1 MSIHRSPQPSG
12 AGRPGHRLAVPYAD
26 GLLTWTALAVTLVA
40 LAFYLRTMLPADGFW
55 DTAEAQTVPHTLS
68 IFHPTGFPTYAML
81 GWLWSQIPL
90 GGIAWRMNLLSAVCL
105 ALSSGLVV
113 LIAGHLIDER
123 HPGVRAAA
131 AAVAGGVFA
140 FAAESWA
147 LAVAADVHALN
158 TLFVALVIWLLF
170 CWRAAEW
177 SEARHPGRWLL
188 AASGVFGIA
197 MGNHP
202 LVGLLAFGIA
212 AWLFLVDPGIWR
224 RWRLIAGC
232 AGFLVLGLATYLY
245 IPVRA
250 LTPPEPPLFYARPT
264 TLARMKYLV
273 FAEQFHG
280 LFDFGNLM
288 TTLGPKWAYAAPI
301 LVRQY
306 IGPGWLLVAIGA
318 ATVAARQFGAFVF
331 LGLVVLADVLYS
343 MGFNDGDIARY
354 YLPTLADHRAAHRG
368 GGGHDRRLLGQSR
381 GGGVWRR
388 IADFAGRRRIALGRG
403 RRGAVDQPAPAPG
416 RAWRMNYKPADQSAN
431 HDADRSVASVYQAL
445 PPNAVIISWWSY
457 STALWY
463 HRWVLGE
470 RPDVTIIDERNII
483 DDGYVEIDGAI
494 RAFRG
499 VTARSTSCLPTGRCS
514 ASWTGLHRGHQP
526 TACTRTST
534 ASRRPTSDRWRP
546 ARAAAPDLLLPRL
559 QRGGERRAHGP
570 AGDRED
576 RPAA

>member
-1 MSIHRSPQPSG
+1 MSIHRSPGGSG
-12 AGRPGHRLAVPYAD
+12 PGISTTVVEPPPARRPGPSVPYAD
-26 GLLTWTALAVTLVA
+26 GLLTWTALAVALVA
-40 LAFYLRTMLPADGFW
+40 FAIYLRTMLPADGFW

-90 GGIAWRMNLLSAVCL
+90 GGVAWRMNLLSGVCL

-123 HPGVRAAA
+123 HAGIRAAA
-131 AAVAGGVFA
+131 AAVAGGMFA

-158 TLFVALVIWLLF
+158 TFFTALIVWLLL

-177 SEARHPGRWLL
+177 SEAPRPGRWLL
-188 AASGVFGIA
+188 AAALIFGIA
-197 MGNHP
+197 LGNHP
-202 LVGLLAFGIA
+202 LVGLLSFGIA
-212 AWLFLVDPGIWR
+212 AWLFIVDPRIWR

-354 YLPTLADHRAAHRG
+354 YLPTLVATAPLIGVAVAMIAAYSARAAAEA
-368 GGGHDRRLLGQSR
+368 S
-381 GGGVWRR
+381 RR
-388 IADFAGRRRIALGRG
+388 IADFAGRRRIAL
-403 RRGAVDQPAPAPG
+403 AVGGGVLSISLLLPLATLAV
-416 RAWRMNYKPADQSAN
+416 NYQPADQSAN
-431 HDADRSVASVYQAL
+431 HDADRWVASVYQAL

-483 DDGYVEIDGAI
+483 DDGYGTIDGAI

-499 VTARSTSCLPTGRCS
+499 VRPLYVLPPDWEVQRV
-514 ASWTGLHRGHQP
+514 LDLYP
-526 TACTRTST
+526 TEAIKTYSLY
-534 ASRRPTSDRWRP
+534 
-546 ARAAAPDLLLPRL
+546 PDIYRIKETD
-559 QRGGERRAHGP
+559 Q
-570 AGDRED
+570 
-576 RPAA
+576 

>member
-1 MSIHRSPQPSG
+1 MSIHRVPEPSAAERSSVPPDQG
-12 AGRPGHRLAVPYAD
+12 GTRVRGLAIPYAD
-26 GLLTWTALAVTLVA
+26 GLLTWTALAVGLVA
-40 LAFYLRTMLPADGFW
+40 FAIYLRTMLPADGFW

-90 GGIAWRMNLLSAVCL
+90 GGVAWRMNLLSGVCL
-105 ALSSGLVV
+105 ALASGLVV

-123 HPGVRAAA
+123 HPGVRAAS

-140 FAAESWA
+140 FASESWA

-158 TLFVALVIWLLF
+158 TFFTALIVWLLL

-177 SEARHPGRWLL
+177 GEERRPGRWLL
-188 AASGVFGIA
+188 AASLVFGVA
-197 MGNHP
+197 LGNHP

-212 AWLFLVDPGIWR
+212 AWLFIVDPGLWR

-232 AGFLVLGLATYLY
+232 AGLLVLGLATYLY

-280 LFDFGNLM
+280 LFDFGNLV
-288 TTLGPKWAYAAPI
+288 TTLSAKWAYAAPI

-306 IGPGWLLVAIGA
+306 IGPGWLLAAIGA
-318 ATVAARQFGAFVF
+318 ATVSARQFGSFVF

-343 MGFNDGDIARY
+343 MSFNDGDIARY
-354 YLPTLADHRAAHRG
+354 YLPTLVATAPLIGVAVAMITAYSARAAAEAS
-368 GGGHDRRLLGQSR
+368 RRVAG
-381 GGGVWRR
+381 
-388 IADFAGRRRIALGRG
+388 FAGRRRIAVGVG
-403 RRGAVDQPAPAPG
+403 SAVLSVSLLLPVTTLVV
-416 RAWRMNYKPADQSAN
+416 NYQPADQSAN
-431 HDADRSVASVYQAL
+431 HDADLWVASVYEAL

-463 HRWVLGE
+463 HRWILGE

-483 DDGYVEIDGAI
+483 DDGYGTIDGAI
-494 RAFRG
+494 RAFSGKRPLF
-499 VTARSTSCLPTGRCS
+499 VLPPDWEVQRI
-514 ASWTGLHRGHQP
+514 LDLYP
-526 TACTRTST
+526 TQTIQTY
-534 ASRRPTSDRWRP
+534 SRY
-546 ARAAAPDLLLPRL
+546 PDIYRIKETD
-559 QRGGERRAHGP
+559 Q
-570 AGDRED
+570 
-576 RPAA
+576 

>member
-1 MSIHRSPQPSG
+1 VSIHRSPGGSG
-12 AGRPGHRLAVPYAD
+12 GGVLPAAAVRGSDRQRGPGLPYAD
-26 GLLTWTALAVTLVA
+26 GPLTWAALAVTLVA
-40 LAFYLRTMLPADGFW
+40 LAIYLRTMLPADGFW

-90 GGIAWRMNLLSAVCL
+90 GSVAWRMNLLSGVCL

-123 HPGVRAAA
+123 HSGIRAAA

-140 FAAESWA
+140 FAAEPWA

-158 TLFVALVIWLLF
+158 TLFTALIIWLLL

-177 SEARHPGRWLL
+177 NGVRRPGRWLL
-188 AASGVFGIA
+188 AASLVFGIA

-202 LVGLLAFGIA
+202 LVGLLSFGIVV
-212 AWLFLVDPGIWR
+212 WLFIVDPGIWR

-232 AGFLVLGLATYLY
+232 GGLLVLGLATYLY

-264 TLARMKYLV
+264 TLARMKYLI

-288 TTLGPKWAYAAPI
+288 STLGPKWAYASPI

-306 IGPGWLLVAIGA
+306 IGPGWLLVAMGA

-354 YLPTLADHRAAHRG
+354 YVPTLVATAPLVGVAVAMIAAYSARAAAEA
-368 GGGHDRRLLGQSR
+368 SR
-381 GGGVWRR
+381 HAAGFV
-388 IADFAGRRRIALGRG
+388 GRRRIALGV
-403 RRGAVDQPAPAPG
+403 GAGVLAVSLLLPITTLAVNYQPS
-416 RAWRMNYKPADQSAN
+416 DQSAN
-431 HDADRSVASVYQAL
+431 RDADLWVSSVYAAL

-483 DDGYVEIDGAI
+483 DDGYGTIDGAI
-494 RAFRG
+494 LRFRG
-499 VTARSTSCLPTGRCS
+499 VRPLYVLPADWEVQHILDLYPTQAITTFSLYPDIYRIKETSP
-514 ASWTGLHRGHQP
+514 
-526 TACTRTST
+526 
-534 ASRRPTSDRWRP
+534 
-546 ARAAAPDLLLPRL
+546 
-559 QRGGERRAHGP
+559 
-570 AGDRED
+570 
-576 RPAA
+576 

>member
-1 MSIHRSPQPSG
+1 MSIHRSPDPSGPGTPTVATG
-12 AGRPGHRLAVPYAD
+12 AGRNQRRGPSLPYAD
-26 GLLTWTALAVTLVA
+26 GLLTWTAMAVTLVA
-40 LAFYLRTMLPADGFW
+40 LAIYLRTMLPADGFW
-55 DTAEAQTVPHTLS
+55 DTGEAQTVPHTLS

-90 GGIAWRMNLLSAVCL
+90 GSVAWRMNLLSGVCL

-113 LIAGHLIDER
+113 LITGHLIDER
-123 HPGVRAAA
+123 HSPIRATA
-131 AAVAGGVFA
+131 AAVAGGAFA

-158 TLFVALVIWLLF
+158 TFFTALIVWLLL

-177 SEARHPGRWLL
+177 TGARRPGKWLL
-188 AASGVFGIA
+188 AAALVFGIA

-202 LVGLLAFGIA
+202 LVGLMAFGIVV
-212 AWLFLVDPGIWR
+212 WLFIVDPGFWR

-232 AGFLVLGLATYLY
+232 AGLVVLGLATYLY

-264 TLARMKYLV
+264 TLARMKYLI

-318 ATVAARQFGAFVF
+318 ATVSVRQFGAFVF
-331 LGLVVLADVLYS
+331 LGLVVAADVLYS

-354 YLPTLADHRAAHRG
+354 YLPTLVATAPLIGVAVAMITAYSARAAAEAS
-368 GGGHDRRLLGQSR
+368 RRMAG
-381 GGGVWRR
+381 
-388 IADFAGRRRIALGRG
+388 FAGRRRIAVGV
-403 RRGAVDQPAPAPG
+403 GAGVLALSLLLPIGTLVVNYQPS
-416 RAWRMNYKPADQSAN
+416 DQSAN
-431 HDADRSVASVYQAL
+431 HEADRWVASVYQAL
-445 PPNAVIISWWSY
+445 PQNAVILSWWSY

-483 DDGYVEIDGAI
+483 DDGYGTIDGAI
-494 RAFRG
+494 RHFRG
-499 VTARSTSCLPTGRCS
+499 TRPLYILPPEWEVQRV
-514 ASWTGLHRGHQP
+514 LDLYP
-526 TACTRTST
+526 TQAIRTYSLY
-534 ASRRPTSDRWRP
+534 
-546 ARAAAPDLLLPRL
+546 PDIYLIKETD
-559 QRGGERRAHGP
+559 Q
-570 AGDRED
+570 
-576 RPAA
+576 

>member
-1 MSIHRSPQPSG
+1 VSIQRPPGPPGTARPRRGPS
-12 AGRPGHRLAVPYAD
+12 LPYAD
-26 GLLTWTALAVTLVA
+26 GLLTWTALAVALVA
-40 LAFYLRTMLPADGFW
+40 FAIYLRTMLPADAFW

-90 GGIAWRMNLLSAVCL
+90 GSVAWRMNLLSAVCL

-131 AAVAGGVFA
+131 AAVAGAVFA

-158 TLFVALVIWLLF
+158 TFFVALIIWLLF

-177 SEARHPGRWLL
+177 SEARRPGRWLL
-188 AASGVFGIA
+188 AASLTFGIA
-197 MGNHP
+197 MGDHP

-212 AWLFLVDPGIWR
+212 VWLFLVDPGIWR

-232 AGFLVLGLATYLY
+232 AGLLVLGLATYLY

-264 TLARMKYLV
+264 TLERMKYLV

-280 LFDFGNLM
+280 LFDFGNLL
-288 TTLGPKWAYAAPI
+288 TTFGPKWAYAAPV

-306 IGPGWLLVAIGA
+306 LGPGWLLVAIGA
-318 ATVAARQFGAFVF
+318 ATVSVRQLSAFVF
-331 LGLVVLADVLYS
+331 LGLVVLADVIYS
-343 MGFNDGDIARY
+343 MNFNDGDIARY
-354 YLPTLADHRAAHRG
+354 YLPTLVATAPLIGVAVAMITAYSARAAAEAS
-368 GGGHDRRLLGQSR
+368 RRMAGF
-381 GGGVWRR
+381 V
-388 IADFAGRRRIALGRG
+388 GRRRIAVGAGAAVLG
-403 RRGAVDQPAPAPG
+403 VSLLLPLTTLVV
-416 RAWRMNYKPADQSAN
+416 NYQPADQSTN
-431 HDADRSVASVYQAL
+431 RDADRWVASVYQAL
-445 PPNAVIISWWSY
+445 PPDAVIISWWSY
-457 STALWY
+457 STPLWY

-483 DDGYVEIDGAI
+483 DDGYSTIDGAI
-494 RAFRG
+494 RAFEGKRPLF
-499 VTARSTSCLPTGRCS
+499 VLPPEWEVQRV
-514 ASWTGLHRGHQP
+514 LDLY
-526 TACTRTST
+526 RTKT
-534 ASRRPTSDRWRP
+534 VQTYSRY
-546 ARAAAPDLLLPRL
+546 PDIYRIEETD
-559 QRGGERRAHGP
+559 Q
-570 AGDRED
+570 
-576 RPAA
+576 